1 LVFVVVQNMS
11 FDLLVT
17 SAHYNHTD
25 ANTWSD
31 F

>member
-17 SAHYNHTD
+17 SAHYNHTNE
-25 ANTWSD
+25 NT
-31 F
+31 